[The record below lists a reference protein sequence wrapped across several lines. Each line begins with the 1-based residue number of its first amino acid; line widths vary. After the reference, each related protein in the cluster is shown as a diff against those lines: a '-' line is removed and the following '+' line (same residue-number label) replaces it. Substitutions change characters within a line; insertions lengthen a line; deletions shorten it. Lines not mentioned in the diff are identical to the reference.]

1 MLEFYSIDDENN
13 EVHYMS
19 SYERQCDTF
28 TFDDEST
35 ENTIVL
41 LTIGNVSR
49 IKREGKVSMDFWFD
63 LDNLT
68 QGIYE
73 NDMGLSVIFT
83 IKTKELF
90 FKNNTFNVSYDL
102 YLDNDK
108 LSSHRIIIKLFWQLK
123 M

>member
-28 TFDDEST
+28 IFEDKTV
-35 ENTIVL
+35 ENTQVL

-49 IKREGKVSMDFWFD
+49 IKREGKISMDFWFD
-63 LDNLT
+63 ANNLT

-83 IKTKELF
+83 IKTNELF
-90 FKNNTFNVSYDL
+90 FKNNTFYVSYDL
-102 YLDNDK
+102 YLDDDK
-108 LSSHRIIIKLFWQLK
+108 LSSHKIRIKLF
-123 M
+123 

>member
-28 TFDDEST
+28 TFDDKST
-35 ENTIVL
+35 ENTKVL

-90 FKNNTFNVSYDL
+90 FRNNTFNVSYDL